1 MPSSTFIDRDQVV
14 MKLIKYRCKLA
25 ERQAERDQKNEF
37 ISRQSLNNRGGKLND
52 ELCECFP
59 PRKCWCGIGRERQRL
74 DTLARN
80 EKRLRCTYLKAKR
93 KRCKEQWYVKLCQ
106 KADKIVEL
114 VYGKRRGI
122 APPKVTVIEKKRVR
136 KNDVECIVC
145 RPVCSFPLNLK
156 IIFSLLNKYLT

>member
-59 PRKCWCGIGRERQRL
+59 PRKCWCGIGRGKPPIQR
-74 DTLARN
+74 
-80 EKRLRCTYLKAKR
+80 
-93 KRCKEQWYVKLCQ
+93 
-106 KADKIVEL
+106 
-114 VYGKRRGI
+114 
-122 APPKVTVIEKKRVR
+122 KVG
-136 KNDVECIVC
+136 
-145 RPVCSFPLNLK
+145 
-156 IIFSLLNKYLT
+156 

>member
-1 MPSSTFIDRDQVV
+1 
-14 MKLIKYRCKLA
+14 MKLCK
-25 ERQAERDQKNEF
+25 
-37 ISRQSLNNRGGKLND
+37 
-52 ELCECFP
+52 
-59 PRKCWCGIGRERQRL
+59 
-74 DTLARN
+74 
-80 EKRLRCTYLKAKR
+80 
-93 KRCKEQWYVKLCQ
+93 

-156 IIFSLLNKYLT
+156 IIFSLLNKYLTELFDSYFHDCSYAFRKPTRQKHTLQHLNAVEAIRDYRKNILTWSCMWLNVICRSFMIRFRIE